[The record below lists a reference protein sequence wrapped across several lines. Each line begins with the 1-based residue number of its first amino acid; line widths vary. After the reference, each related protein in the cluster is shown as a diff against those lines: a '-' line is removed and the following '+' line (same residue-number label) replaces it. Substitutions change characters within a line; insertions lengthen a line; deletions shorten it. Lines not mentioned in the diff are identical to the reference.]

1 MTIVKQSHSDF
12 SAIVEELPAIPHD
25 DEGPV
30 FAEPWEAEVFAM
42 ALTLHASGF
51 FTWIEWA
58 EQLHTSIQKA
68 QQNGDLDL
76 GDTYYSHWL
85 DALETLI
92 VTKQLG
98 STDQLAS
105 LYTQWD
111 VAAKATA
118 HGQPITLSEIN
129 HES

>member
-1 MTIVKQSHSDF
+1 MTGVEQTTDHF
-12 SAIVEELPAIPHD
+12 SAIVDELPSIPHD
-25 DEGPV
+25 NEGPV

-42 ALTLHASGF
+42 ALSLHAKGV
-51 FTWIEWA
+51 FTWTEWA
-58 EQLHTSIQKA
+58 EQLHKSIQLA
-68 QQNGDLDL
+68 QQKGDPDL

-98 STDQLAS
+98 SADQLAT

-111 VAAKATA
+111 DAAKTTA
-118 HGQPITLSEIN
+118 HGQPITLE
-129 HES
+129 